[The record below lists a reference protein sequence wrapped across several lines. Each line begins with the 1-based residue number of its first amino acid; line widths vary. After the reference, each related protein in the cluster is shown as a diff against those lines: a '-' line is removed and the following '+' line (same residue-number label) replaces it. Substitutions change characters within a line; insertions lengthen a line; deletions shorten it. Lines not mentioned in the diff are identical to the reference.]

1 MNNNNIQSTR
11 AREGEGRFHIY
22 IYMFDGTIKFLQ
34 LYFEIEQELVGTF
47 AYCFF
52 LQVLLNV
59 IGCRLTYEG
68 QAETNA

>member
-1 MNNNNIQSTR
+1 
-11 AREGEGRFHIY
+11 
-22 IYMFDGTIKFLQ
+22 MFDGTIKFLQ